1 MDSPTSSLSRWR
13 AARKAVACAAL
24 ACMLAS
30 CTTTATDAD
39 TGAHT
44 DTTSVDRTT
53 PDSVALDA
61 ERTDATDRDSS
72 DLDASSSD
80 SSDFDAQRFDGTS
93 PDSTATDSARSDVL
107 GEDGATLDARSLEVC
122 GTLEVARAA
131 RETGSAFILPMDF
144 GLVGDTPTNP
154 TRSTVSI
161 LEDGVAL
168 GPAHSAHA
176 TIRATGRGT
185 FSHWGNSLYFSASD
199 NSDPRSNGRRYT
211 WAAPS
216 CWRPRPITVRDVAAI
231 QTIYGTFQSHNQRVV
246 RTRDGTFLSYLRRRT
261 DSAEAHWV
269 LARSTDDGLSWSTVR
284 EGMHGTNAP
293 SLETDSA
300 DALYVVHSD
309 WRTDQ
314 TGPGYFYRYNAGS
327 LAAPAVEQSIP
338 NGTGSKFTTC
348 WDAFRSRLYVLTFWD
363 ELPRNFFTIRPDGS
377 VERALR
383 LYAPGPRGAV
393 QYPHC
398 KVIGS
403 DLYVAW
409 TTDPVGSA
417 PMGLNYRDIHFVLS
431 RDGGASWVRGP
442 WNLAPLTLPITADET
457 GPATQVVLPDEL
469 DTNTWLSN
477 FVPTARSLHLMY
489 YAAAPLN
496 RQHAVRFDLSTGAR
510 SIDRQPRWLGNGHGL
525 RTLDG
530 FFVDDTARS
539 GLLFAVGAG
548 EDGRLTVLA
557 TSDDGQT
564 WFDFAVGPA
573 PVAGRALYA
582 IAGSRSVSSDG
593 FILGAYTAQ
602 DVSAT
607 MDHRVQYFTVDTR
620 GVARR

>member
-1 MDSPTSSLSRWR
+1 LCRCASGRPIADFQHVGKIWIFH
-13 AARKAVACAAL
+13 AAAL
-24 ACMLAS
+24 
-30 CTTTATDAD
+30 
-39 TGAHT
+39 
-44 DTTSVDRTT
+44 
-53 PDSVALDA
+53 
-61 ERTDATDRDSS
+61 
-72 DLDASSSD
+72 
-80 SSDFDAQRFDGTS
+80 
-93 PDSTATDSARSDVL
+93 
-107 GEDGATLDARSLEVC
+107 
-122 GTLEVARAA
+122 
-131 RETGSAFILPMDF
+131 
-144 GLVGDTPTNP
+144 
-154 TRSTVSI
+154 
-161 LEDGVAL
+161 
-168 GPAHSAHA
+168 
-176 TIRATGRGT
+176 
-185 FSHWGNSLYFSASD
+185 
-199 NSDPRSNGRRYT
+199 
-211 WAAPS
+211 
-216 CWRPRPITVRDVAAI
+216 RPITVREVAAI

-261 DSAEAHWV
+261 DTAEAHWI

-293 SLETDSA
+293 SLETDSS

-309 WRTDQ
+309 WRMDQ

-327 LAAPAVEQSIP
+327 FATPAVEQSIP

-363 ELPRNFFTIRPDGS
+363 ELPRNFFTLRPDGS

-383 LYAPGPRGAV
+383 LYAPGPRAGV

-409 TTDPVGSA
+409 TTDPIGSA
-417 PMGLNYRDIHFVLS
+417 PMGLSYRDIHFVLS

-442 WNLAPLTLPITADET
+442 WNLTPLTLPITADET

-477 FVPTARSLHLMY
+477 FVPTARSLHFMY

-496 RQHAVRFDLSTGAR
+496 RQHAVRFDLATGAR

-539 GLLFAVGAG
+539 GLLYAVGAG

-602 DVSAT
+602 DLSAT
-607 MDHRVQYFTVDTR
+607 MDHRVRYFTVDTR